1 MRGAWSR
8 AGLVLA
14 TVLVVD
20 QVTKALVRNRVELG
34 SEEPIFP
41 LVKLVHSRNRGVA
54 FGAFED
60 QTAVVVVVIAL
71 AVAAL
76 VAYFATH
83 RHRPLVWLPTGLL
96 AGGAIGNVVDRVRD
110 GFVTD
115 FIKLPSWPAFN
126 VADTAITF
134 GVLTLLL
141 VAERSDEPE
150 REPAHDRAAE
160 HA

>member
-1 MRGAWSR
+1 MPRSAWSR

-14 TVLVVD
+14 AVLVLD
-20 QVTKALVRNRVELG
+20 QVTKALVRRGVELG
-34 SEEPIFP
+34 SEDAVFP
-41 LVKLVHSRNRGVA
+41 LVKIVHSRNRGVA

-60 QTAVVVVVIAL
+60 QTALVVLVIAI
-71 AVAAL
+71 AIGAL

-83 RHRPLVWLPTGLL
+83 RDRPLVWLPVGLL
-96 AGGAIGNVVDRVRD
+96 AGGALGNVIDRVRE

-126 VADTAITF
+126 IADMAITF
-134 GVLTLLL
+134 GVLAL
-141 VAERSDEPE
+141 VLVVERSD
-150 REPAHDRAAE
+150 ARAPK

>member
-14 TVLVVD
+14 AVLLVD
-20 QVTKALVRNRVELG
+20 QVTKALVRDGVALG
-34 SEEPIFP
+34 SEDPVFP
-41 LVKLVHSRNRGVA
+41 LVTLVHTRNRGVA
-54 FGAFED
+54 FGAFQE

-71 AVAAL
+71 AVAGLAW
-76 VAYFATH
+76 YFATH
-83 RHRPLVWLPTGLL
+83 RDRPWVWLPTGLL
-96 AGGAIGNVVDRVRD
+96 AGGALGNVIDRTRE

-126 VADTAITF
+126 VADMAITF

-141 VAERSDEPE
+141 VSEGSGGAAKRS
-150 REPAHDRAAE
+150 
-160 HA
+160 

>member
-14 TVLVVD
+14 AVLLVD
-20 QVTKALVRNRVELG
+20 QVTKALVRRDVELG
-34 SEEPIFP
+34 SEDPVFP
-41 LVKLVHSRNRGVA
+41 LITLVHTRNRGVA
-54 FGAFED
+54 FGAFQD
-60 QTAVVVVVIAL
+60 NTALVVIVIAVAL
-71 AVAAL
+71 AAL

-83 RHRPLVWLPTGLL
+83 RDKRLAWLPTGLL
-96 AGGAIGNVVDRVRD
+96 AGGALGNLVDRIRE

-126 VADTAITF
+126 VADMAITV
-134 GVLTLLL
+134 GVLTLVL
-141 VAERSDEPE
+141 VVERSD
-150 REPAHDRAAE
+150 DRAAK